1 MKNFTTNLLYG
12 QIRNIVIKL
21 LVATIMIALKLLLTS
36 FVIWVTGLFLIGYL
50 TNLPYMNF
58 LQSLAVVLWIKIILF
73 NLTPK
78 KSNV

>member
-1 MKNFTTNLLYG
+1 MRYEKLYNKFTLWAN
-12 QIRNIVIKL
+12 QNIVIKL

-36 FVIWVTGLFLIGYL
+36 FVIWVTGFIQD
-50 TNLPYMNF
+50 TNDLPLYF